1 MDRTERFYKIQEL
14 LKRQRGVTMRELQD
28 ALDVSRSTLCR
39 DLDYLRD
46 RLGVPIAWNPKL
58 QAYRLDGNGTAER
71 QELPG
76 VWFSEREIHALLSMM
91 ELIDQL
97 EPAGLLAPRI
107 APLKERLTKLLE
119 EGTGSTKEVLKRIRI
134 LPMAQRPVATELFQ
148 TLVDALIHR
157 KRLNIKHLGRR
168 TGQTTE
174 RDISPQRLIYYRDNW
189 YLDAFCHLRDDL
201 RSFALDAIESAALN
215 DKPAVSVD
223 EPTLKTFFE
232 DSYGIFNGKPDKVA
246 MLKFSP
252 FLAQWVA
259 REIWHPQQTGQFL
272 PDGSYQL
279 EIPYRMDTELIREI
293 LKEGAEVEVLAP
305 DSLRQQVASFID
317 LAQNSM
323 EHQSNHERDP

>member
-1 MDRTERFYKIQEL
+1 MDRTERFYKIQAL
-14 LKRQRGVTMRELQD
+14 LKRPRGTTMRELQE

-58 QAYRLDGNGTAER
+58 QVYRLDGASGD

-76 VWFSEREIHALLSMM
+76 IWFSEREIHALLSMM
-91 ELIDQL
+91 ELINKL

-107 APLKERLTKLLE
+107 GPLKERLNKLLE
-119 EGTGSTKEVLKRIRI
+119 EGTGSAKEAVKRIRI
-134 LPMAQRPVATELFQ
+134 LPMAQRPVETELFQ

-157 KRLNIKHLGRR
+157 KRLKIRHLGRR
-168 TGQTTE
+168 TGQISE
-174 RDISPQRLIYYRDNW
+174 RDVSPQRLVYYRDNW

-201 RSFALDAIESAALN
+201 RSFALDVIQHTDHSE
-215 DKPAVSVD
+215 KPAVSVD
-223 EPTLKTFFE
+223 DQTLKAFFE

-246 MLKFSP
+246 QLKFTP
-252 FLAQWVA
+252 FRAQWVA
-259 REIWHPQQTGQFL
+259 REIWHPQQTGQYL
-272 PDGSYQL
+272 PDGSYLL
-279 EIPYRMDTELIREI
+279 EIPYRVDTELIREI

-317 LAQNSM
+317 LAQRLYGASIK
-323 EHQSNHERDP
+323 S